1 MQINNKINMFLIH
14 VPKEEKREDKNIFKN
29 NEQTKILQTIQ
40 RETEMERENK
50 SDTKEHKANDVK

>member
-1 MQINNKINMFLIH
+1 MFLIH